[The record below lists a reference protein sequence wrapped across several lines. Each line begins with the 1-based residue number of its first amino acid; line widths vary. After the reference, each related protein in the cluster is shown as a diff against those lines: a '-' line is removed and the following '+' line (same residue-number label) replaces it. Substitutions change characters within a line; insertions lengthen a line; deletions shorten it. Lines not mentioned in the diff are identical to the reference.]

1 MMRRLQK
8 YTSRQ
13 SASAYEINL
22 KTQATSGF
30 TIVEL
35 LIVIVVIGILAA
47 ISIVAYNGIQGRAQ
61 AAAASSALEQ
71 TGKKLALYAVDN
83 SAYPIDL
90 ATIGITNSGGT
101 SYQYSVNNG
110 TAPQSYCVTATNGTT
125 SYKTDQGGILSSGG
139 RNLFQKS
146 ATFSNYTTGTDNAN
160 PAATYTT
167 DAVNGDYQTFV
178 NTNGGNRY
186 WYPLMQD
193 SRVQNGTYTISLD
206 INTTV
211 GTWGGYW
218 YPSENYASLT
228 FPNTG
233 GLWQRWSW
241 TYTQTGATN
250 TGNKLFGFKNS
261 TAGNSISF
269 RKLKLETANAPTCWV
284 SEP

>member
-1 MMRRLQK
+1 MWAKHKQ
-8 YTSRQ
+8 T
-13 SASAYEINL
+13 
-22 KTQATSGF
+22 GF

-47 ISIVAYNGIQGRAQ
+47 ITIVAYNGIQGRAQ
-61 AAAASSALEQ
+61 SAAVSSALEQ
-71 TGKKLALYAVDN
+71 TSKKLALYAVDN
-83 SAYPIDL
+83 NNYPVDL
-90 ATIGITNSGGT
+90 ATIGITNSGST
-101 SYQYSVNNG
+101 SYQYSANNG
-110 TAPQSYCVTATNGTT
+110 TVPQTYCVTATNGST
-125 SYKTDQGGILSSGG
+125 SYNIKQDGTQSPGG

-146 ATFSNYTTGTDNAN
+146 ATFSNYTTGTDYAN
-160 PAATYTT
+160 PVATYTA

-186 WYPLMQD
+186 WYPIMQD
-193 SRVQNGTYTISLD
+193 SRVQGATYTISLE

-211 GTWGGYW
+211 ASWGGYW
-218 YPSENYASLT
+218 YPAENYTSLT
-228 FPNTG
+228 FPNTN

-250 TGNKLFGFKNS
+250 SGNKLFGFWNN

-269 RKLKLETANAPTCWV
+269 RKLKLETGNTASCWV